1 MLKPRPESAARPL
14 GRAVGGTAPLLA
26 VGVLWELA
34 SRLGV
39 VNPLFLP
46 PVSGILAAWVESVA
60 AGTLPRALVV
70 TCGRFVLGYLAAGVC
85 GVLAGFIMGRY
96 RTLYAVL
103 GPLVEVLRPIPS
115 AALIPIAILFL
126 GIDNGMK
133 ITIIAIGSLW
143 PILLNTLEG
152 VREVDP
158 LLIDTGRTLRLS
170 PLQLDTKLV
179 FPAALPFV
187 FSGLRISLAVAL
199 ILAITV
205 EMISGDS
212 GLGFLVIDC
221 ERSFRYPLMYAGVLT
236 LGLLGLGVNYGFV
249 GIQKRV
255 LFWSNQAR
263 LHA

>member
-1 MLKPRPESAARPL
+1 MLRSRRESAAGPL
-14 GRAVGGTAPLLA
+14 RRALAGAAPLLA
-26 VGVLWELA
+26 AALLWELA

-46 PVSGILAAWVESVA
+46 PVSRILGAWVESVA
-60 AGTLPRALVV
+60 AGILPRALVV
-70 TCGRFVLGYLAAGVC
+70 TCGRFVLGYLAAAFF
-85 GVLAGFIMGRY
+85 GVLVGFLMGRY

-126 GIDNGMK
+126 GIANGMK
-133 ITIIAIGSLW
+133 ITVIAIGSLW

-170 PLQLDTKLV
+170 PLQLDAKLV

-205 EMISGDS
+205 EMISGES

-236 LGLLGLGVNYGFV
+236 LGMLGFCVNYGFV
-249 GIQKRV
+249 RIQKRV